1 MMIFSLIPNV
11 YAMSPAPGGSNDSGM
26 IQMVMFGAVFLIF
39 FMLVIRP
46 QSKKAK
52 KHKELVAELKKGD
65 RVITSSGIYGIVNK
79 VFDEKE
85 FLLLEIAD
93 KTVVKINKDNISTVA
108 DPNKKPEKEKKSKS
122 KKEDKSGNED
132 KADKEDEKP

>member
-11 YAMSPAPGGSNDSGM
+11 YAMSPAPGGTNDSGM

-52 KHKELVAELKKGD
+52 RHKELVAELKKGD
-65 RVITSSGIYGIVNK
+65 RVISSAGIFGVVNK
-79 VFDEKE
+79 VFDEKDYI
-85 FLLLEIAD
+85 LLEIAE
-93 KTVVKINKDNISTVA
+93 KTIVKIKKDNIATVS
-108 DPNKKPEKEKKSKS
+108 DSNKKPEKEKKSKS
-122 KKEDKSGNED
+122 KPVFGFCQPSYRLFRSSIC
-132 KADKEDEKP
+132 